1 MISDELLFIC
11 ILVLVMFSVSWLIKI
26 LVCYI
31 LRKLIIPYNKRKE
44 KKLMRLMLMVDY
56 IEGVKKKNE

>member
-11 ILVLVMFSVSWLIKI
+11 ILVLIMFFISWLIKTF
-26 LVCYI
+26 VCYI
-31 LRKLIIPYNKRKE
+31 LRKLIIPYSKRKE